1 MPQFEYKVLPAPTK
15 GKRNRGSKGG
25 AGRLAFA
32 VQEMI
37 NDLALSGWE
46 YQRSDTLPIQERS
59 GLTGRVTVYHNML
72 VFRRPV
78 DDAPHEQSLA
88 VPRKSEPDDNIFE
101 ADTHDSETP

>member
-15 GKRNRGSKGG
+15 GKRNRGSKGS

-72 VFRRPV
+72 VFRRPLV
-78 DDAPHEQSLA
+78 EAPHEQPLA
-88 VPRKSEPDDNIFE
+88 APSTSEPDDNVFE
-101 ADTHDSETP
+101 TETSDSETP

>member
-15 GKRNRGSKGG
+15 GNRNRGSKGS

-37 NDLALSGWE
+37 NNLALSGWE
-46 YQRSDTLPIQERS
+46 YQRSDTLPMQERS

-72 VFRRPV
+72 VFRRPL
-78 DDAPHEQSLA
+78 DEAPHEQPFTA
-88 VPRKSEPDDNIFE
+88 PNKSEPDDNIFE
-101 ADTHDSETP
+101 TDASGSETP